1 MGATALDGLRAIRRR
16 IDVGSLPHPDPAT
29 EAAMGATA
37 LDGLRAIRRR
47 IDEPEEYRAADI
59 AADIYTLLG
68 DLGMRV

>member
-1 MGATALDGLRAIRRR
+1 M
-16 IDVGSLPHPDPAT
+16 S
-29 EAAMGATA
+29 AAMGATA